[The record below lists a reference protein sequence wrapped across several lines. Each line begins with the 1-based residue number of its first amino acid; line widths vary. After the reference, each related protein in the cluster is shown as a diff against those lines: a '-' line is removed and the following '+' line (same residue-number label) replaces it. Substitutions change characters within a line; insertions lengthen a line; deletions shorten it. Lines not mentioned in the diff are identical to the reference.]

1 MDLIVV
7 RAMCTQKVWNRLREQ
22 IPKSMLAP
30 DTANLLDWVGL
41 YWNTYPEHQEVQW
54 DAMQSML
61 NLRAGHLSREE
72 RVIMDEL
79 MREVQ
84 AVPQD
89 SVVGIVQTL
98 NELAYSGEVAAL
110 TQRYQ
115 DGEEID
121 YLLEMKHLQRK
132 YGDGAAVHESLLEWE
147 SGSVDEI
154 LAATDE
160 SGGLKLGVFE
170 QLASNIRGLR
180 GGDCIAVAAPVDSG
194 KTSLLAAIAV
204 DFAEQMQQQPEVYG
218 DRPILWL
225 VNEGPATRTVPRVYQ
240 AALHWTLAEI
250 KNRHSK
256 QEFVPA
262 YLKKVGRA
270 DRIRVKAAHSLTM
283 AQISTLMEEMRPAVI
298 IIDMVANIRGG
309 TMESEHQNLEAKW
322 QELRILGCENDCAIV
337 GTMQLSLEGYN
348 MLFPPLTAMKQS
360 KIGVQGALDLA
371 IMMGCLDR
379 NEQPH
384 MQNVRGIS
392 TPKNKMALSGKE
404 SLLQFEVGFEPGRC
418 RFDEGQ
424 INR

>member
-7 RAMCTQKVWNRLREQ
+7 KAMCTQKVWNRLREQ

-30 DTANLLDWVGL
+30 DTSNLLDWVGL

-79 MREVQ
+79 MRGVQ

-170 QLASNIRGLR
+170 QLASSIRGLR

-225 VNEGPATRTVPRVYQ
+225 VFHVFLV
-240 AALHWTLAEI
+240 
-250 KNRHSK
+250 
-256 QEFVPA
+256 
-262 YLKKVGRA
+262 
-270 DRIRVKAAHSLTM
+270 
-283 AQISTLMEEMRPAVI
+283 
-298 IIDMVANIRGG
+298 
-309 TMESEHQNLEAKW
+309 
-322 QELRILGCENDCAIV
+322 
-337 GTMQLSLEGYN
+337 
-348 MLFPPLTAMKQS
+348 
-360 KIGVQGALDLA
+360 
-371 IMMGCLDR
+371 
-379 NEQPH
+379 
-384 MQNVRGIS
+384 
-392 TPKNKMALSGKE
+392 
-404 SLLQFEVGFEPGRC
+404 LLQ
-418 RFDEGQ
+418 
-424 INR
+424 

>member
-41 YWNTYPEHQEVQW
+41 YWKTYPEHAEVNW

-61 NLRAGHLSREE
+61 NLRAGHLTRDE
-72 RVIMDEL
+72 RAIMNSL
-79 MREVQ
+79 LTGVQ
-84 AVPQD
+84 QVPDD

-115 DGEEID
+115 DGDEID
-121 YLLEMKHLQRK
+121 YLLEMKQLQRK

-147 SGSVDEI
+147 SGSVDDI

-170 QLASNIRGLR
+170 QLANSIRGLR

-194 KTSLLAAIAV
+194 KTSLLAAMAV
-204 DFAEQMQQQPEVYG
+204 DFAEQMQQQPDIYG

-250 KNRHSK
+250 KERHSK

-262 YLKKVGRA
+262 YLKKVGST
-270 DRIRVKAAHSLTM
+270 DRIRIKAAHSLTM
-283 AQISTLMEEMRPAVI
+283 AQISTLLEEMRPAI
-298 IIDMVANIRGG
+298 LIIDMPANIRGG
-309 TMESEHQNLEAKW
+309 NAESEHQNLEARW
-322 QELRILGCENDCAIV
+322 QELRVLGCEYDCVMI

-348 MLFPPLTAMKQS
+348 MLYPPLTAMKQS

-371 IMMGCLDR
+371 LMMGCLDR
-379 NEQPH
+379 NEQPQ
-384 MQNVRGIS
+384 MQNIRGIS
-392 TPKNKMALSGKE
+392 TPKNKLALSGKE
-404 SLLQFEVGFEPGRC
+404 SLLQFEVNFQPGRC
-418 RFDEGQ
+418 KFEEGQ
-424 INR
+424 VNV

>member
-7 RAMCTQKVWNRLREQ
+7 KAMCTQKGWNRLREQ

-30 DTANLLDWVGL
+30 DTSNLLDWVGL

-115 DGEEID
+115 DGEEVD

-218 DRPILWL
+218 DRRRAQCRGYIKRHCTGLWL
-225 VNEGPATRTVPRVYQ
+225 RLRTGTV
-240 AALHWTLAEI
+240 
-250 KNRHSK
+250 SK
-256 QEFVPA
+256 
-262 YLKKVGRA
+262 
-270 DRIRVKAAHSLTM
+270 S
-283 AQISTLMEEMRPAVI
+283 S
-298 IIDMVANIRGG
+298 
-309 TMESEHQNLEAKW
+309 
-322 QELRILGCENDCAIV
+322 C
-337 GTMQLSLEGYN
+337 
-348 MLFPPLTAMKQS
+348 
-360 KIGVQGALDLA
+360 
-371 IMMGCLDR
+371 
-379 NEQPH
+379 QPTS
-384 MQNVRGIS
+384 R
-392 TPKNKMALSGKE
+392 K
-404 SLLQFEVGFEPGRC
+404 
-418 RFDEGQ
+418 
-424 INR
+424 

>member
-30 DTANLLDWVGL
+30 DTSNLLDWVGL

-61 NLRAGHLSREE
+61 NLRAGHLSRDE
-72 RVIMDEL
+72 RAIMNSL
-79 MREVQ
+79 LTGVQ
-84 AVPQD
+84 QVPDD

-115 DGEEID
+115 DGDEVD
-121 YLLEMKHLQRK
+121 YLLEMKQLQRK

-160 SGGLKLGVFE
+160 SGGLKLGVFQ
-170 QLASNIRGLR
+170 QLSSSIRGLR

-194 KTSLLAAIAV
+194 KTSLLAAMAV

-218 DRPILWL
+218 ERPILWL

-250 KNRHSK
+250 KERHSK

-262 YLKKVGRA
+262 YLKKVGST
-270 DRIRVKAAHSLTM
+270 DRIRIKAAHSLTM
-283 AQISTLMEEMRPAVI
+283 AQISTLLEEMRPAI
-298 IIDMVANIRGG
+298 LIIDMPANIRGG
-309 TMESEHQNLEAKW
+309 NADSEHQNLEARW
-322 QELRILGCENDCAIV
+322 QELRVLGCEYDCVMI

-348 MLFPPLTAMKQS
+348 MLYPPLTAMKQS

-371 IMMGCLDR
+371 LMMGCLDR
-379 NEQPH
+379 NEQPQ
-384 MQNVRGIS
+384 MQNIRGIS
-392 TPKNKMALSGKE
+392 TPKNKLALSGKE
-404 SLLQFEVGFEPGRC
+404 SLLQFEVNFQPGRC
-418 RFDEGQ
+418 KFEDGS
-424 INR
+424 IS